1 MIQAMRLLIVTGIS
15 VGLVACHSNPNPS
28 TTTTSGATPV
38 VTKVD
43 SSAQK
48 VIVNKAD
55 TAGLAAFRAEKKARY
70 EDSLKNVGAARE
82 RSRTKA
88 SYAATRPRRSYAGS
102 GSQTSNAASGY
113 GSSTAYPVAKKKSH
127 AARNGAL
134 IGAGA
139 GAITGALVTKKNK
152 GVGALIGGVAGGAAG
167 YGVGKIVEKKKENN
181 Q

>member
-1 MIQAMRLLIVTGIS
+1 MIQAMRLLVVTGIS
-15 VGLVACHSNPNPS
+15 VGLVACHSNPNTS
-28 TTTTSGATPV
+28 AKNTTDTSVVVAKV
-38 VTKVD
+38 VTP
-43 SSAQK
+43 
-48 VIVNKAD
+48 AD
-55 TAGLAAFRAEKKARY
+55 TAGLAAFKAEKQARY

-82 RSRTKA
+82 REVSKTKTVYVA
-88 SYAATRPRRSYAGS
+88 ARPKSSYSSS
-102 GSQTSNAASGY
+102 GSNTSNAASGY
-113 GSSTAYPVAKKKSH
+113 GSSAYPVAKKKSH

-167 YGVGKIVEKKKENN
+167 FGVGKIIQNKKEKD

>member
-15 VGLVACHSNPNPS
+15 VGLVACHSNPN
-28 TTTTSGATPV
+28 TTTANTPDTTPV

-43 SSAQK
+43 
-48 VIVNKAD
+48 
-55 TAGLAAFRAEKKARY
+55 TAGLAAFKAEKKARY
-70 EDSLKNVGAARE
+70 EDSLKTVGALRE
-82 RSRTKA
+82 RELRAKT
-88 SYAATRPRRSYAGS
+88 SYAAASSSRRSYASS
-102 GSQTSNAASGY
+102 GSKTSSSASGY
-113 GSSTAYPVAKKKSH
+113 GSTAAYPVAKKKSH

-167 YGVGKIVEKKKENN
+167 FGVGKIIQNKKEKD

>member
-1 MIQAMRLLIVTGIS
+1 MIQSMRLLIVTGIS
-15 VGLVACHSNPNPS
+15 VGMVACHSNPNS
-28 TTTTSGATPV
+28 SAANTSNAAPV
-38 VTKVD
+38 VAKVD
-43 SSAQK
+43 SPK
-48 VIVNKAD
+48 VTPAD
-55 TAGLAAFRAEKKARY
+55 TAGLAAFKAEKKARY

-88 SYAATRPRRSYAGS
+88 SYAATRPRRSSSYTSS
-102 GSQTSNAASGY
+102 GSRSTYAASGY
-113 GSSTAYPVAKKKSH
+113 GSAYPMEKKKSH

-139 GAITGALVTKKNK
+139 GALTGALVKKKNR

-167 YGVGKIVEKKKENN
+167 FGVGKIIENKQKKN

>member
-1 MIQAMRLLIVTGIS
+1 MVQSMRLLLVTGIS
-15 VGLVACHSNPNPS
+15 VGMVACHSNPNPS
-28 TTTTSGATPV
+28 TVKTTDTTPV
-38 VTKVD
+38 V
-43 SSAQK
+43 A
-48 VIVNKAD
+48 KAD
-55 TAGLAAFRAEKKARY
+55 TAGLAAFKAEKQARY

-82 RSRTKA
+82 REVSKTKTVYVA
-88 SYAATRPRRSYAGS
+88 ARPKSSYSSS
-102 GSQTSNAASGY
+102 GSNTSNAASGY
-113 GSSTAYPVAKKKSH
+113 GSSAYPVAKKKSH

-167 YGVGKIVEKKKENN
+167 FGVGKIIQNKKEKD

>member
-15 VGLVACHSNPNPS
+15 VGMVACHSNPN
-28 TTTTSGATPV
+28 TTTTTAPV
-38 VTKVD
+38 VAKVD
-43 SSAQK
+43 SPK
-48 VIVNKAD
+48 VTPAD
-55 TAGLAAFRAEKKARY
+55 TAGLAAFKAEKKARY
-70 EDSLKNVGAARE
+70 EDSLKNVGATRE

-88 SYAATRPRRSYAGS
+88 TYAATRPRSSYTSS
-102 GSQTSNAASGY
+102 GSRSSSAASGY
-113 GSSTAYPVAKKKSH
+113 GSAYPMEKKKSH

-139 GAITGALVTKKNK
+139 GALTGALVKKKNR

-167 YGVGKIVEKKKENN
+167 FGVGKIIENKQKKN